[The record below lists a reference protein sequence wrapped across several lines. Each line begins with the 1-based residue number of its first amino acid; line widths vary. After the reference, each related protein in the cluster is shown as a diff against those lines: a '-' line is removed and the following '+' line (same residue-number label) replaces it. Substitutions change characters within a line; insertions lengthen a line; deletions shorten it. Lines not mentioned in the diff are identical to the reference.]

1 MNLNLKEV
9 SSKFLVSIWQA
20 KSGKAAAIQTLIS
33 RVLIL
38 VINIATGVITARSL
52 GPEGRGIQATIILWP
67 QFIAQMLTLGLPS
80 ALIYNFKRYPKE
92 KSALFTAVLILGTGL
107 GCLATLIGVIFLPY
121 WLSHYSP
128 RVILIA
134 QLFMLFAPASLLTL
148 IFMSALEARGE
159 FTIANQLRYLSPL
172 FTVISLITLALLG
185 KLTPLTAGLSYLLPL
200 IPMLAWT
207 LIYLWKKFRPR
218 WQGLGK
224 AYQRLIS
231 YGLRSYGVD
240 LIGVFSMYLG
250 QALVVGMLS
259 SEIMG
264 MYTVALSIS
273 RMLNIIQ
280 SSIVVVLL
288 PKAAARPK
296 DEVVEL
302 TTKAARI
309 SIFLASLGAIG
320 GIILG
325 PILLKLLYGAE
336 FLQATLVLRILLVD
350 ITINSTTWVYAQAFM
365 ALGKPGIVTILQCVG
380 LALNWPLMLF
390 LIPLYGMEG
399 AGLALL
405 LSSIVRLIF
414 ILVCYPLVLK
424 VKLPGLMLQKEDFR
438 FMLQALPINFK
449 S

>member
-1 MNLNLKEV
+1 MNLKKVL
-9 SSKFLVSIWQA
+9 SKFLISIWQA

-33 RVLIL
+33 RILIL
-38 VINIATGVITARSL
+38 AINVATGVITARTL
-52 GPEGRGIQATIILWP
+52 GPDGRGIQATIILWP

-80 ALIYNFKRYPKE
+80 ALIYNFKRYPQE
-92 KSALFTAVLILGTGL
+92 KSALFTAVLTLGTGL
-107 GCLATLIGVIFLPY
+107 GCLATSIGIIFLPY
-121 WLSHYSP
+121 WLSQYSP
-128 RVILIA
+128 KVIIIA

-148 IFMSALEARGE
+148 IFMSALEARSE

-172 FTVISLITLALLG
+172 FTVVSLIILALLG

-200 IPMLAWT
+200 VPMLVWS
-207 LIYLWKKFRPR
+207 LIYLWQKFQPC

-224 AYQRLIS
+224 AYKRLLS

-273 RMLNIIQ
+273 RMLNVIQ

-288 PKAAARPK
+288 PKTAAKPK
-296 DEVVEL
+296 DEVVDL

-309 SIFLASLGAIG
+309 SIFLASLGALG

-350 ITINSTTWVYAQAFM
+350 ITVNSTTWIYAQAFM

-380 LALNWPLMLF
+380 LGLSWPLMLL
-390 LIPLYGMEG
+390 LIPQYGMEG

-414 ILVCYPLVLK
+414 ILACYPFVLK
-424 VKLPGLMLQKEDFR
+424 VKLPGLLMHKEDFR
-438 FMLQALPINFK
+438 FMLQALPIDLK